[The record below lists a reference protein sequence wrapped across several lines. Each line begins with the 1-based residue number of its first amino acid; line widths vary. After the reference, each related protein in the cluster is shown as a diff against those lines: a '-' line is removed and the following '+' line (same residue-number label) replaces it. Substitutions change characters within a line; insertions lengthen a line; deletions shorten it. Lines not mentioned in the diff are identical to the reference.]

1 MKLLQSRGIN
11 YSAGI
16 YWFVSMVRSKFIIK
30 NLSVLGVEAGSFSS
44 QIREFTAQKAPL
56 LGVLLKGHR
65 IRGVYL
71 STVQVDGLDATDRL
85 IEMIQRDGVQ
95 VDLIVVGSVC
105 IAGFNLLDLKRVRET
120 LGVPVIV
127 TVSDRPRKSK
137 VEGAL
142 KKHFRDWRKRLEV
155 IESAGPLRRIFVRGK
170 PVYMAAVGIEPRVAG
185 SIVRGLAVLGKLP
198 EPLRCAEILARGL
211 SGVIS

>member
-1 MKLLQSRGIN
+1 
-11 YSAGI
+11 
-16 YWFVSMVRSKFIIK
+16 
-30 NLSVLGVEAGSFSS
+30 
-44 QIREFTAQKAPL
+44 
-56 LGVLLKGHR
+56 LKGYR

-85 IEMIQRDGVQ
+85 IEMIQRDKIQ

-105 IAGFNLLDLKRVRET
+105 IAGFNLLDLKRIHET

-142 KKHFRDWRKRLEV
+142 KKHFRDWRKRLEA
-155 IESAGPLRRIFVRGK
+155 IESAGPLRRTLVRGK
-170 PVYMAAVGIEPRVAG
+170 PVYMATVGIEPRVAG
-185 SIVRGLAVLGKLP
+185 SIVRDLAVLGKLP

-211 SGVIS
+211 SGIIS

>member
-1 MKLLQSRGIN
+1 MSRSKLL
-11 YSAGI
+11 
-16 YWFVSMVRSKFIIK
+16 IK
-30 NLSVLGVEAGSFSS
+30 NLSVLGVEAGPFSS
-44 QIREFTAQKAPL
+44 QIKESTVQKALL
-56 LGVLLKGHR
+56 LGVLLKGYR

-85 IEMIQRDGVQ
+85 IEMIQRDKIQ

-105 IAGFNLLDLKRVRET
+105 IAGFNLLDLKRIHET

-142 KKHFRDWRKRLEV
+142 KKHFRDWRKRLEA
-155 IESAGPLRRIFVRGK
+155 IESAGPLRRTLVRGK
-170 PVYMAAVGIEPRVAG
+170 PVYMATVGIEPRVAG
-185 SIVRGLAVLGKLP
+185 SIVRDLAVLGKLP

-211 SGVIS
+211 SGIIS